1 MTILSLANEIILIII
16 ECYFH
21 TIVDSCIDKPVA
33 HRQTVREVERSHA
46 SAIEQDVLTNIESYP
61 DLFPQMVRIMYN
73 LFTAATTRERDQ
85 RLKAFD
91 ELEDLRLGRR
101 PSSIVAVDEDQ
112 VVFRKRWLESIII
125 GQDVLYHTVHHFE
138 WEAYGLRY

>member
-1 MTILSLANEIILIII
+1 MTILSLANEIILIIT

-101 PSSIVAVDEDQ
+101 PSSIHCSDRQDHVDEG
-112 VVFRKRWLESIII
+112 S
-125 GQDVLYHTVHHFE
+125 
-138 WEAYGLRY
+138 